1 VVHAAQGKPPELSS
15 QKPKSTPTSE
25 FWLVAKIEDC
35 KVVTAQET
43 ASAKCFLK
51 FHWQDAVFL
60 DKIRDEKLARLGG
73 EGFAEI
79 ESNLKLERLAVDLA
93 KGEMVYGMVDA
104 TADHFPINIDAIF
117 ANQISA
123 ERLSSLGWTKYDKEK
138 GVVSVSIAPA
148 LEPSACGSM
157 AYTSPYDLC
166 LLTSGTQVQIVSHV
180 TVHVPMRLERYP
192 YDRHVVPF
200 CLGTRATNEAG
211 GVVRKWKL
219 SKEWPDWAPSQYPE
233 DKFLLLASQ
242 TTPDLEYDHKQCFV
256 YREGKKPILCVL
268 IERAPKNVLKRIA
281 LPVFIVVNI
290 ALAVSGVEEGDFND
304 EFEVALTSLL
314 TLTAFSYS
322 VQSSL
327 PKLPYLTLA
336 DCYFLLGFSIHL
348 LIVLK
353 VIIAS
358 QECIDTSDHLNRTY
372 LGGTVCQ
379 ERNHGMTIFLAA
391 CWLLLHAAL
400 FLDILFPIFTNCV
413 RLTAPRKMTLSLISF
428 SEFRAGF
435 VPGHPLSE
443 LPRAQVRV
451 SYKKLI
457 EEYAEKFFS
466 DTVTCKMGEDIHD
479 LESRDKRETKG
490 DIYKAR
496 RIEKKLAAEKKAGK
510 AEKKKAGQAESS
522 A

>member
-1 VVHAAQGKPPELSS
+1 MATPSRSEADKMRDDKMEAAESAEATPGKPPELSS

-138 GVVSVSIAPA
+138 GVVS
-148 LEPSACGSM
+148 
-157 AYTSPYDLC
+157 
-166 LLTSGTQVQIVSHV
+166 VQIVSHV

-413 RLTAPRKMTLSLISF
+413 R
-428 SEFRAGF
+428 
-435 VPGHPLSE
+435 
-443 LPRAQVRV
+443 V